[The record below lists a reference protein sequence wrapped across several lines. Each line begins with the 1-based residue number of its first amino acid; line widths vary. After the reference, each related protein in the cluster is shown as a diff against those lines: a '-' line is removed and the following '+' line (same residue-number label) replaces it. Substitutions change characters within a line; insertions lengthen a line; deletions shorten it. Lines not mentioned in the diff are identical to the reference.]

1 MEPKSTMQNLALLLM
16 RLVFGG
22 AMFGAHGLR
31 KIQRL
36 MSGEPIKFAD
46 PLAIGQEL
54 SLYLAVFSEGVCAI
68 LIIVGLFT
76 RLATIPLMITML
88 VIIFLV
94 HWNDPFSKMELPLL
108 YLSGFILILVFGGG
122 TYSLDG
128 YRKKLWNN
136 SPF

>member
-1 MEPKSTMQNLALLLM
+1 MQNLALLLM

-22 AMFGAHGLR
+22 AMLGAHGLR

-36 MSGEPIKFAD
+36 TSGEPIKFGD
-46 PLAIGQEL
+46 PLGIGQEL
-54 SLYLAVFSEGVCAI
+54 SLYLVAFSEGLCAVF
-68 LIIVGLFT
+68 IIVGLFT
-76 RLATIPLMITML
+76 RLATIPLIMTMF

-94 HWNDPFSKMELPLL
+94 HWDDPFSKIELPLL

-122 TYSLDG
+122 TFSLDG
-128 YRKKLWNN
+128 FRKKLWNK